1 VGRRRFGATG
11 LFNSLAN
18 PVVMFDTVQMALI
31 CVVSIS
37 SLNSKSHHGKRQS
50 ALPSE
55 MYDSQNSVFTRRCLQ
70 YTGGFFILGY
80 TTFMEAF
87 NYKALDSRG
96 RTVAGVI
103 QADTARQARLQ
114 LRSKGLLPE
123 QVEKVHARERASQV
137 WARGLSGAEL
147 SMVTRQLASLLASGL
162 TLEQALNA
170 LVEEASSPL
179 TREILTGVKTEITA
193 GSSLASAL
201 RVYDKSFPEFY
212 CALVHGGAESGAL
225 PTVLQ
230 HLADYL
236 DARHALRQ
244 KTSLALLYPIL
255 VSLVALAIVTGL
267 LVYVVPQ
274 VVEVFTQSRQELP
287 LLTRGLIA
295 LSDFLRSSWPYLL
308 AAIAA
313 AIAIANV
320 ALRKAE
326 VRMRRDTWLLRLPW
340 IGSVVRSVN
349 TARFASTLAILL
361 GGGVSMLA
369 ALGSSAKVVSNRAMS
384 TALAGVISRVQEG
397 TSLARALGESRI
409 FPPLLVHMVASGE
422 TSGKL
427 EQMLQRAAAL
437 ETQALE
443 RRLAVFLT
451 LLEPVMILVMGAVVL
466 MIVLAI
472 LLPIMEINQLV
483 I

>member
-1 VGRRRFGATG
+1 
-11 LFNSLAN
+11 
-18 PVVMFDTVQMALI
+18 
-31 CVVSIS
+31 
-37 SLNSKSHHGKRQS
+37 
-50 ALPSE
+50 
-55 MYDSQNSVFTRRCLQ
+55 
-70 YTGGFFILGY
+70 
-80 TTFMEAF
+80 MEAF
-87 NYKALDSRG
+87 DYKALDADGNPVS
-96 RTVAGVI
+96 GVI

-114 LRSKGLLPE
+114 LRIRGLLPA
-123 QVEKVHARERASQV
+123 QVEKVHAAERARQV
-137 WARGLSGAEL
+137 WARGLSAAEL
-147 SMVTRQLASLLASGL
+147 SMVTRQLATLLASGL

-170 LVEEASSPL
+170 LMEEASSPL

-193 GSSLASAL
+193 GSSLAVAL
-201 RVYDKSFPEFY
+201 GAYEKSFPEFY
-212 CALVHGGAESGAL
+212 RALVHGGAESGAL
-225 PTVLQ
+225 PVVLQ

-236 DARHALRQ
+236 DARQALRQ

-255 VSLVALAIVTGL
+255 VSVVALAIVIGL

-274 VVEVFTQSRQELP
+274 VIQVFTQSRQELP

-295 LSDFLRSSWPYLL
+295 LSDFLRGTWPYLL
-308 AAIAA
+308 AAGIALGAA
-313 AIAIANV
+313 AHT
-320 ALRKAE
+320 ALRNPA
-326 VRMRRDTWLLRLPW
+326 VRLRRDAWLLRLPW
-340 IGSVVRSVN
+340 IGAVVRSVN

-361 GGGVSMLA
+361 GGGVPMLG
-369 ALGSSAKVVSNRAMS
+369 ALRSSARVVTNLVMREAVE
-384 TALAGVISRVQEG
+384 GVILRVQEG
-397 TSLARALGESRI
+397 TSLARALGEPRL

-451 LLEPVMILVMGAVVL
+451 LLEPVMILVMGGVVL

-483 I
+483 V